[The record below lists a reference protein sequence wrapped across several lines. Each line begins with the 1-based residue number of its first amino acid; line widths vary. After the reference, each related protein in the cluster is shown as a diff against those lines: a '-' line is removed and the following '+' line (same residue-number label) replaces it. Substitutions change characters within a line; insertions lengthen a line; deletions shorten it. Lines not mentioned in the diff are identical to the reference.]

1 MVTVRYRPNGAT
13 HVVPEELY
21 LSVLARD
28 PDYEVV
34 ESADD
39 TAGEAQQEPVSEAPK
54 KRKR

>member
-13 HVVPEELY
+13 HVVPDDLY
-21 LSVLARD
+21 QSVLICN

-34 ESADD
+34 GSTDV
-39 TAGEAQQEPVSEAPK
+39 TAGEARQEPVSEAQK